1 MQLRSGGVEA
11 YHVACLTPSWPSR
24 GLTMERR
31 LSAILAAD
39 VVGYSRLMEQDEA
52 DTFERLR
59 AHRKELFEPE
69 IEKHHGRVFK
79 LMGDG
84 LLAEFGSV
92 VDAVECAVLLQR
104 AMAERNNGL
113 ADDRRIDVRI
123 GVHVGDVI
131 VEAEDRHGDAVII
144 ASRLQQLADRGS
156 ICVSGAVANHVRH
169 KVALRFESRGEERLK
184 NIAEPVAVYRVALGQ
199 TSAARPQPRWSLKKW
214 SAAAALALLLAAG
227 AVAAWF
233 LREPAGPVRQTAV
246 QAPAAAVPAVS
257 ENSKQAPPASPAETT
272 AMATPAEP
280 GAIDVQSV
288 LPSDQGIPVII
299 VLPFQDLT
307 GKQAYSDWGKGIA
320 EAFITDLSTFAD
332 LEVVSSTSSFAYA
345 DRPIPEIVKSTG
357 AIFVVEG
364 SVRLIGDK
372 ATITVQLIRG
382 STDRHLKV
390 IQIEERVTNPVA
402 FQTAVA
408 YRLRDELGGVTGILR
423 HEYEKIAGAK
433 VDASLTKYD
442 YHVRGGM
449 YALREDYG
457 RATEEDK
464 KGLERFPNSVLLRCK
479 LAMHSNFTEAARM
492 IDEVRVLEKRTRLE
506 EWVCHWASAR
516 VYADRGDRKR
526 AIPEAKAVIAMAPY
540 DTVSHASLS
549 KVLQVSGLYDEAIE
563 WAKFAVAHDPNPKGW
578 YFSNLLDAYRAAGKI
593 REAIELGE
601 TEIGRNPSTSK
612 LWYGYLGK
620 AYAAL
625 GQMEKAKEAYR
636 TFDSLPDP
644 SEP

>member
-1 MQLRSGGVEA
+1 LAEERTQ
-11 YHVACLTPSWPSR
+11 
-24 GLTMERR
+24 RR
-31 LSAILAAD
+31 LAAILAAD
-39 VVGYSRLMEQDEA
+39 VVGYSRLMEADEA
-52 DTFERLR
+52 ATFERLR

-69 IEKHHGRVFK
+69 IARHHGRIFK

-113 ADDRRIDVRI
+113 AADHRIDVRI

-144 ASRLQQLADRGS
+144 ASRLQQLAERGG
-156 ICVSGAVANHVRH
+156 ICVSGAVADHVRR

-184 NIAEPVAVYRVALGQ
+184 NIADPIAVYRVGLGQ
-199 TSAARPQPRWSLKKW
+199 ASAAKPQPRPSLKKW
-214 SAAAALALLLAAG
+214 SVAAALALLLVAG
-227 AVAAWF
+227 AVAAWL
-233 LREPAGPVRQTAV
+233 LREPAGPIRQTAAV
-246 QAPAAAVPAVS
+246 PAPAAVPAVPAIS
-257 ENSKQAPPASPAETT
+257 ENSKQAPPASPPETT

-280 GAIDVQSV
+280 GTIGVQSV
-288 LPSDQGIPVII
+288 PPSDQGIPVII
-299 VLPFQDLT
+299 VLPLQDLT
-307 GKQAYSDWGKGIA
+307 GKQAYRDWGKGIA

-364 SVRLIGDK
+364 SIRLTGDK
-372 ATITVQLIRG
+372 AMITVQLIRG

-390 IQIEERVTNPVA
+390 IQIEESVSDPVA

-408 YRLRDELGGVTGILR
+408 DKIRDELGGVTGILR

-433 VDASLTKYD
+433 VDASLTEYD
-442 YHVRGGM
+442 YHVRGGI
-449 YALREDYG
+449 YAVREEYS
-457 RATEEDK
+457 RAIEQDK
-464 KGLERFPNSVLLRCK
+464 KGLERFPDSVLLRCK

-492 IDEVRVLEKRTRLE
+492 MEEVRVLQKRTRLE
-506 EWVCHWASAR
+506 EWVCHWASAL
-516 VYADRGDRKR
+516 VYANRGDRNR

-540 DTVSHASLS
+540 DTVSHAALS
-549 KVLQVSGLYDEAIE
+549 KVLQVSGLHDEAIE
-563 WAKFAVAHDPNPKGW
+563 WAQYAVAHDPNPQKW
-578 YFSNLLDAYRAAGKI
+578 YFNNLLEAYRAAGKI

-601 TEIGRNPSTSK
+601 AEIRRNPSTSK
-612 LWYGYLGK
+612 LWHEYLGK
-620 AYAAL
+620 AYAAA

-636 TFDSLPDP
+636 TFYSLPDP